1 MTDSYGKKPTIFISS
16 TCYDLKQ
23 IRTDIKRTLEDEM
36 GFETLLSEYD
46 SFPLDPSLGTVDTCL
61 RAVEQRADIFVLVIG
76 GKYGYKTDNGKSV
89 TNLEYLQAK
98 GKGIPIYTFVN
109 KSIINALPLWKANP
123 DGDFSSLVDTNDLFH
138 FVDELRNKDNIWV
151 YEYEFAQEICNKI
164 KNQFAYLF
172 NDSLKIRNKFAQS
185 KLSPRILDQSP
196 EAIKLVLEKNTAW
209 ELKFFFQVF
218 WDQLN
223 LLEDYKK
230 DLEYKVFL
238 NPGNSLSEPLEI
250 ISWLTY
256 KNTVLLQNVESMTS
270 LINIAFPLALGEPG
284 KTSDLD
290 FLTYIAVRLAK
301 LYQKVLE
308 WEIDLQSKDVP
319 EEAVTMVRSLSS
331 ASQIVLD
338 SIEKLSSDSKEKLAK
353 VPAII
358 PEGEKY
364 ILDLSL
370 TFDSPDLSEFN
381 TEFEAFTNDV
391 LYQ

>member
-1 MTDSYGKKPTIFISS
+1 M
-16 TCYDLKQ
+16 
-23 IRTDIKRTLEDEM
+23 
-36 GFETLLSEYD
+36 
-46 SFPLDPSLGTVDTCL
+46 
-61 RAVEQRADIFVLVIG
+61 
-76 GKYGYKTDNGKSV
+76 
-89 TNLEYLQAK
+89 
-98 GKGIPIYTFVN
+98 
-109 KSIINALPLWKANP
+109 
-123 DGDFSSLVDTNDLFH
+123 
-138 FVDELRNKDNIWV
+138 
-151 YEYEFAQEICNKI
+151 
-164 KNQFAYLF
+164 
-172 NDSLKIRNKFAQS
+172 
-185 KLSPRILDQSP
+185 
-196 EAIKLVLEKNTAW
+196 
-209 ELKFFFQVF
+209 
-218 WDQLN
+218 N

>member
-1 MTDSYGKKPTIFISS
+1 M
-16 TCYDLKQ
+16 KQ